1 MNFYFEKIH
10 KKDVNLILIV
20 LGVFTVGLLTGITY
34 SGLSNNEIETTEI
47 NVEANSSE
55 SIRTVEFYNE
65 SIQILVEDGLNSTF
79 YLDKDM
85 DGSADETLEI
95 ERDGDIHQSTQFL
108 DYRNSIYRLYY
119 RYSYSPEKENDG
131 WIEFYRVEK
140 LK

>member
-1 MNFYFEKIH
+1 M
-10 KKDVNLILIV
+10 DVLPDKLNKVDKNAVIAVLAVFLIGLTSGFIYSE
-20 LGVFTVGLLTGITY
+20 LG
-34 SGLSNNEIETTEI
+34 SNEIESTELNI
-47 NVEANSSE
+47 EANSSE
-55 SIRTVEFYNE
+55 SIKTVEFYNE
-65 SIQILVEDGLNSTF
+65 SIDIFVEDGLNSTF